1 VPVVGALHLVPVKGM
16 AALPVDRVEVGPHGI
31 LGDRAFSVV
40 DGARGLHTGRRQG
53 VLLGVRPEL
62 SMDGG
67 ELALALPSGE
77 VVRGPVVLGPRR
89 EAVSYDKRFTGRRV
103 EGPFGPA
110 LEALVGRPA
119 ELIRHDADL
128 AGWDEEAVTLVTAAS
143 LHELAGALDRDAVD
157 RRRFRMGIEVAG
169 APGPRAEDGWIG
181 GEVAVGGA
189 VLEVVARCERCVVTT
204 RHPDTGVVD
213 LPTLRA
219 LASLRGRH
227 DVCLGVLCRVVT
239 PGPVAVG
246 DPVSASGSGRGA
258 SGAA

>member
-1 VPVVGALHLVPVKGM
+1 MPVVGALHLVPVKGM

-40 DGARGLHTGRRQG
+40 DREGGLHTGRRQG

-62 SMDGG
+62 SADGR

-77 VVRGPVVLGPRR
+77 VVRSPVVLGPRR
-89 EAVSYDKRFTGRRV
+89 EAVSYDKRFSGRRV

-110 LEALVGRPA
+110 LEALIGRPA

-157 RRRFRMGIEVAG
+157 HRRFRMGIEVAG

-181 GEVAVGGA
+181 GQVSVGGA
-189 VLEVVARCERCVVTT
+189 VLEVVARCERCVITT
-204 RHPDTGVVD
+204 RHPDTGVAD

-239 PGPVAVG
+239 PGPVALG
-246 DPVSASGSGRGA
+246 DPVRASGSGRGA

>member
-16 AALPVDRVEVGPHGI
+16 AALPVDRVEVGLHGI
-31 LGDRAFSVV
+31 LGDRSFSVV
-40 DGARGLHTGRRQG
+40 DGGGGLHTGRRQG

-62 SMDGG
+62 SSDGE
-67 ELALALPSGE
+67 ELTLALPSGE

-89 EAVSYDKRFTGRRV
+89 EAVSYDKRFSGRRV

-143 LHELAGALDRDAVD
+143 LHELAGTLDRDAVD

-246 DPVSASGSGRGA
+246 DAVSASGSGRGA